1 MKQYEFADIQA
12 RRYPSIKEIN
22 DPNIYGRVGVV
33 INVSKKAYPD
43 DIKQAFNQYKNI
55 RLYHFPLTEKGNDMG
70 LESILQ
76 CVRIL
81 EEADKVGIPA
91 VVHCGIGSNRS
102 HLVVECYHYRK
113 MGFQLKD
120 RYKSC
125 YNRLTYNCSIGLL
138 PPITE
143 VEDRIRLL

>member
-1 MKQYEFADIQA
+1 MKQYQFADIQA

-22 DPNIYGRVGVV
+22 DPDIYGRVGVV

-43 DIKQAFNQYKNI
+43 EIKLAFKQYKDNKLWHI
-55 RLYHFPLTEKGNDMG
+55 PLTEKGDDMG

-81 EEADKVGIPA
+81 EEADKAGIPA
-91 VVHCGIGSNRS
+91 LVHCGIGTNRS

-113 MGFQLKD
+113 LGFQLED
-120 RYKSC
+120 PYKGC
-125 YNRLTYNCSIGLL
+125 FNRLTYNCSIGLL
-138 PPITE
+138 PPITD
-143 VEDRIRLL
+143 VEERLRLL